1 MPSPGRL
8 LPGLALLCACS
19 ADRCGKQDTDT
30 SDTGAQDT
38 ALEPGPTCETPPT
51 YDIADAESVLVQ
63 QDGWVGA
70 GEYAGDVT
78 GDGEADL
85 LVHIERFNGTS
96 VIVEPVELAPGVNPI
111 STDTN
116 TWFVGCS
123 NALGCD
129 LNGDGVEDVANG
141 LQYSV
146 DDMTIPEILGINYRM
161 AYGPITPTSDG
172 ITWDIEF
179 TYEEDSRANELHPH
193 CMGDMDG
200 DGIDTLALEYW
211 HNMDPVVYLH
221 EGPISS
227 MEDFLESSEA
237 YFHARDVGSRWVS
250 SYSDL
255 NGDGSG
261 DLIWEYQD
269 DILLLFGP
277 FSGELTVDDVDI
289 TITGPVRYHP
299 IPLSDWDLDG
309 YSELMLQGEPPED
322 FYFVPHP
329 IASGSMYDLAT
340 YQLML
345 EETGGYPG
353 ITEIPD
359 ASGDGRPEVV
369 VRASCGGPDE
379 EGRYPGSALLLDA
392 PGEGVMSL
400 EDAAV
405 ITYGSADG
413 RRYSVGSGALS
424 AFDFDLD
431 GRPDLA
437 LESDM
442 PTGVVSFISAAGL

>member
-51 YDIADAESVLVQ
+51 YDIANAESVLVQ

-179 TYEEDSRANELHPH
+179 TYEEYSRVNELYPH
-193 CMGDMDG
+193 CMGDMNG

-237 YFHARDVGSRWVS
+237 HYHAGDMGVAGVDT
-250 SYSDL
+250 YSDL
-255 NGDGSG
+255 NADGLG
-261 DLIWEYQD
+261 DLVLGDKNEIMV
-269 DILLLFGP
+269 LFGP
-277 FSGELTVDDVDI
+277 FSDELTEADVDVSI
-289 TITGPVRYHP
+289 TSASIFIVS
-299 IPLSDWDLDG
+299 PLSDWNLDG
-309 YSELMLQGEPPED
+309 YGELLLSSGEPWEGL
-322 FYFVPHP
+322 YFIPDITV
-329 IASGSMYDLAT
+329 SGSMYDLAT
-340 YQLML
+340 YQL
-345 EETGGYPG
+345 TGGG
-353 ITEIPD
+353 AIVTEVPD
-359 ASGDGRPEVV
+359 ANGDGRIEVLFGNSYGCEESTDDSENPG
-369 VRASCGGPDE
+369 RAW
-379 EGRYPGSALLLDA
+379 LLDA

-424 AFDFDLD
+424 GFDFDLD